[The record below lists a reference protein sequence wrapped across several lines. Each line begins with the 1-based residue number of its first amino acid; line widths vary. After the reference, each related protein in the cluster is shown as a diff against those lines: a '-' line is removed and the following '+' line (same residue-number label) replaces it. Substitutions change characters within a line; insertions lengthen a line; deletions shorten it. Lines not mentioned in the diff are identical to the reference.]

1 MSIFKLP
8 REERALPITIDPY
21 QLTARPQFNNWSGEV
36 VNEITAFAS
45 SAVLAAVTLLADSVA
60 TCTLEYT
67 RSVNGGMRI
76 ERLDPPSVLLRPN
89 ADQLQF
95 EFIHQFVTS
104 MAVYG
109 VTYLYAP
116 RVSVDGLPVEMRI
129 LDPKTV
135 TPKVDKKTDEIYW
148 VVGKEK
154 TILTRNEIR
163 QVDWLKVAG
172 NLVGLAPFEV
182 LRNTIGVSIA
192 MERFLGQFYGEG
204 AIPSSVMES
213 DKPITKEQAQVLR
226 DTWSDSHWKRRMP
239 AVLSNGLRWRPIV
252 TSATDAQMLEHREAI
267 VRDIARAY
275 RIPAHLINGVGGD
288 SQTYQNVESAGIQF
302 VRHTLLPWMRRI
314 EDAISDTL
322 PLEYR
327 VRFNADEFLRAD
339 LRTRVAAQT
348 QQIQSGT
355 LTPNEARLLEGR
367 DPYEG
372 GDAFLLALAGAPM
385 AGGADLAPLGTDASL
400 SSSTVDMV

>member
-1 MSIFKLP
+1 
-8 REERALPITIDPY
+8 
-21 QLTARPQFNNWSGEV
+21 
-36 VNEITAFAS
+36 
-45 SAVLAAVTLLADSVA
+45 
-60 TCTLEYT
+60 
-67 RSVNGGMRI
+67 
-76 ERLDPPSVLLRPN
+76 
-89 ADQLQF
+89 
-95 EFIHQFVTS
+95 
-104 MAVYG
+104 
-109 VTYLYAP
+109 
-116 RVSVDGLPVEMRI
+116 MRI

>member
-1 MSIFKLP
+1 MSIFKIQS
-8 REERALPITIDPY
+8 EKRALPITIDPY
-21 QLTARPQFNNWSGEV
+21 QLTARPQYSNWSGEI

-60 TCTLEYT
+60 TCSLDYT
-67 RSVNGGMRI
+67 RTNGGRI
-76 ERLDPPSVLLRPN
+76 ERLDMPSVLLRPN

-104 MAVYG
+104 MAVHG

-116 RVSVDGLPVEMRI
+116 KTAVNGLPVEMRI
-129 LDPKTV
+129 LDPKSV
-135 TPKVDKKTDEIYW
+135 TPKIDKNTDEMTW
-148 VVGKEK
+148 VVGKNK
-154 TILTRNEIR
+154 TVLTRNEVR
-163 QVDWLKVAG
+163 QVDWLKMAG
-172 NLVGLAPFEV
+172 SLVGLAPIEV

-226 DTWSDSHWKRRMP
+226 DTWSDTHRKNRMP

-275 RIPAHLINGVGGD
+275 RIPSHLINGVGGD

-339 LRTRVAAQT
+339 LRTRVTAQAT
-348 QQIQSGT
+348 QIQSGT
-355 LTPNEARLLEGR
+355 LTPNEARLIEGR
-367 DPYEG
+367 EPYVG

-385 AGGADLAPLGTDASL
+385 AGGAELAPLGTDSVTAGN
-400 SSSTVDMV
+400 TPQEMQ

>member
-1 MSIFKLP
+1 MSVFRN
-8 REERALPITIDPY
+8 REVRALPETIDPY
-21 QLTARPQFNNWSGEV
+21 QLSARPRYQNWSGELV
-36 VNEITAFAS
+36 TEITAFAS
-45 SAVLAAVTLLADSVA
+45 TSVLAAVTLLADSVA

-67 RSVNGGMRI
+67 RTVDGRI
-76 ERLDPPSVLLRPN
+76 ERLDVPPVLLRPN
-89 ADQLQF
+89 MEQLQF
-95 EFIHQFVTS
+95 EFVHQFVTS
-104 MAVYG
+104 MAVHG

-116 RVSVDGLPVEMRI
+116 KSTINGLPVEMRI

-135 TPKVDKKTDEIYW
+135 TPMFDKERGEPYW
-148 VVGKEK
+148 VVGRDK
-154 TILTRNEIR
+154 TILTRDEVR
-163 QVDWLKVAG
+163 QVDWLKMAG
-172 NLVGLAPFEV
+172 HIVGLSPIEV
-182 LRNTIGVSIA
+182 LRNTIGVSLA
-192 MERFLGQFYGEG
+192 MERFLAQFYGEG

-226 DTWSDSHWKRRMP
+226 ETWSDSHNKRRMP

-252 TSATDAQMLEHREAI
+252 TSASDAQMLEHREAI

-275 RIPAHLINGVGGD
+275 RIPAHLINGTGGD

-314 EDAISDTL
+314 EDALSDTL

-339 LRTRVAAQT
+339 LRTRVAAQA

-355 LTPNEARLLEGR
+355 LTPNEARLIEGR
-367 DPYEG
+367 EPYVG
-372 GDAFLLALAGAPM
+372 GDAFLLALQGAPM
-385 AGGADLAPLGTDASL
+385 AGGADLAPLG
-400 SSSTVDMV
+400 VDGVTGGNTPETMQ